1 MELIKDIFNNE
12 WVINIGTGLL
22 VYIITTIISKII
34 LNKATNKEKQ
44 VDNANKEIIRI
55 LKLYVVEKNML
66 NGDTKL
72 DKLLAEANRQIGELN
87 AYSLLIPNVDLY
99 IKMHVK
105 IEANKSSR
113 IEGTRTTVEE
123 DLLDVSDINPEKRDD
138 WEEVQNYVKSTN
150 YGVER
155 IREGFPVCTRLI
167 REIHKILMNGVR
179 GEHKTPGEFR
189 TSQNWIGGSMP
200 STAVYVPPPHT
211 EVAECLTDFEKF
223 INNEEIDTPDLIKI
237 AILHYQFES
246 IHPFLDGN
254 GRIGRLLVPL
264 YIQSKGM
271 LVKSCLYISDY
282 IERNKDTYYDMLTR
296 VRTHN
301 DMISWIKFFL
311 QAVIETSKTA
321 KEKFRKV
328 VELTMEM
335 DKVIMDLPVK
345 PENAKKVIDVLYNEP
360 VINRKK
366 LMEITNMKASTLK
379 DTVNALLE
387 RNIIL
392 EITGYSRNQV
402 FAFQNYIDL
411 FLT

>member
-1 MELIKDIFNNE
+1 MKLENYKSGKYVKMNDYKAFIP
-12 WVINIGTGLL
+12 
-22 VYIITTIISKII
+22 SKI
-34 LNKATNKEKQ
+34 NYNWGW
-44 VDNANKEIIRI
+44 D
-55 LKLYVVEKNML
+55 
-66 NGDTKL
+66 DTKL

-113 IEGTRTTVEE
+113 IEGTKTTVEE
-123 DLLDVSDINPEKRDD
+123 DLLDVADINPEKRDD
-138 WEEVQNYVKSTN
+138 WEEVQNYVKATN

-155 IREGFPVCTRLI
+155 IKNGFPVCTRLI
-167 REIHKILMNGVR
+167 RELHKILMQGVR

-200 STAVYVPPPHT
+200 SNAVYVPPPHT
-211 EVAECLTDFEKF
+211 EIAECLTDFEKF

-254 GRIGRLLVPL
+254 GRIGRLLIPL

-271 LVKSCLYISDY
+271 LDKSCLYISDY

-301 DMISWIKFFL
+301 DIIRWIKFFL
-311 QAVIETSKTA
+311 EAVIETSKDA
-321 KEKFRKV
+321 KEKFRNI

-335 DKVIMDLPVK
+335 DNVIMDLSVK
-345 PENAKKVIDVLYNEP
+345 PENAKKVIGVLYDEP
-360 VINRKK
+360 IVTRKK
-366 LMEITNMKASTLK
+366 ILELTDIKPTTLN
-379 DTVNALLE
+379 VCINALKE
-387 RNIIL
+387 KNIII
-392 EITGYSRNQV
+392 ETTGYSRNQV
-402 FAFQNYIDL
+402 FAFQKYIDL
-411 FLT
+411 FLK

>member
-1 MELIKDIFNNE
+1 MKLEEYKSGEYVKMNDYKTFIP
-12 WVINIGTGLL
+12 
-22 VYIITTIISKII
+22 SKI
-34 LNKATNKEKQ
+34 NHNWGW
-44 VDNANKEIIRI
+44 N
-55 LKLYVVEKNML
+55 
-66 NGDTKL
+66 DTKL

-123 DLLDVSDINPEKRDD
+123 DLLDVTEIMPEKRDD
-138 WEEVQNYVKSTN
+138 WEEVQNYVKATN

-155 IREGFPVCTRLI
+155 IKCGFPVCTRLI
-167 REIHKILMNGVR
+167 RELHKILMQGVR
-179 GEHKTPGEFR
+179 GERKTPGEFR

-200 STAVYVPPPHT
+200 SNAVYVPPPHT
-211 EVAECLTDFEKF
+211 EIAECLTDFEKF

-254 GRIGRLLVPL
+254 GRIGRLLIPL

-271 LVKSCLYISDY
+271 LEKSCLYISDY

-311 QAVIETSKTA
+311 EAVIETSKTA

-328 VELTMEM
+328 VELTIEM
-335 DKVIMDLPVK
+335 DKLMLELPVK
-345 PENAKKVIDVLYNEP
+345 PENAKKVLDVLYDEP
-360 VINRKK
+360 IVSRKKIIEKTGIKFTTLVGVINAFQEKK
-366 LMEITNMKASTLK
+366 
-379 DTVNALLE
+379 
-387 RNIIL
+387 IL
-392 EITGYSRNQV
+392 VETTGYSRNQV
-402 FAFQNYIDL
+402 FAFQKYIDL
-411 FLT
+411 FLK

>member
-1 MELIKDIFNNE
+1 MKLEEYKSGKYVKMNDYKAFIP
-12 WVINIGTGLL
+12 
-22 VYIITTIISKII
+22 SKI
-34 LNKATNKEKQ
+34 NYNWGW
-44 VDNANKEIIRI
+44 D
-55 LKLYVVEKNML
+55 
-66 NGDTKL
+66 DTKL

-123 DLLDVSDINPEKRDD
+123 DLLDVTDINPEKRDD
-138 WEEVQNYVKSTN
+138 WEEVQNYVKATN

-167 REIHKILMNGVR
+167 REIHKILMQGVR

-189 TSQNWIGGSMP
+189 VSQNWIGGRMP

-211 EVAECLTDFEKF
+211 EIAECLTDFEKF
-223 INNEEIDTPDLIKI
+223 INNKEIDTPDLIKS

-254 GRIGRLLVPL
+254 GRIGRLLIPL

-271 LVKSCLYISDY
+271 LEKSCLYISDY
-282 IERNKDTYYDMLTR
+282 IERNKDAYYDMLTR

-301 DMISWIKFFL
+301 DMIGWIKFFL
-311 QAVIETSKTA
+311 EAVIETSKTA
-321 KEKFRKV
+321 KEKFRNV

-335 DKVIMDLPVK
+335 DKVIMDLSVK
-345 PENAKKVIDVLYNEP
+345 PENARKVLDVLYDEP
-360 VINRKK
+360 IISRKK
-366 LMEITNMKASTLK
+366 ILEKIDIKPTTLNV
-379 DTVNALLE
+379 TVNSLQE
-387 RNIIL
+387 RGIIQ
-392 EITGYSRNQV
+392 ETTGYSRNQV
-402 FAFQNYIDL
+402 FAFQKYIDL
-411 FLT
+411 FLK

>member
-1 MELIKDIFNNE
+1 MKLEKYKSGEYVKMNDYKAFIP
-12 WVINIGTGLL
+12 
-22 VYIITTIISKII
+22 SKI
-34 LNKATNKEKQ
+34 NYNWGW
-44 VDNANKEIIRI
+44 D
-55 LKLYVVEKNML
+55 
-66 NGDTKL
+66 DTKL

-123 DLLDVSDINPEKRDD
+123 DLLDVTDINPEKRDD
-138 WEEVQNYVKSTN
+138 WEEVQNYVKATN
-150 YGVER
+150 YGVQR
-155 IREGFPVCTRLI
+155 IKDGFPVCTRLI
-167 REIHKILMNGVR
+167 RELHKILMQGVR

-200 STAVYVPPPHT
+200 SNAVYVPPPHT
-211 EVAECLTDFEKF
+211 EIAECLTDFEKF

-254 GRIGRLLVPL
+254 GRIGRLLIPL

-271 LVKSCLYISDY
+271 LDKSCLYISDY

-301 DMISWIKFFL
+301 DMIAWIKFFL
-311 QAVIETSKTA
+311 EAVIETSKTA
-321 KEKFRKV
+321 KEKFRNV

-335 DKVIMDLPVK
+335 DKTIIDLPIK
-345 PENAKKVIDVLYNEP
+345 AENAKKVIDVLYNEP
-360 VINRKK
+360 IINRKK
-366 LMEITNMKASTLK
+366 LMEITNIRPSTLK
-379 DTVNALLE
+379 DTVNVLLE
-387 RNIIL
+387 NNIIV
-392 EITGYSRNQV
+392 ETTGYSRNQV
-402 FAFQNYIDL
+402 FAFQKYIDL
-411 FLT
+411 FLK

>member
-1 MELIKDIFNNE
+1 MKLEEYKSGKYVKMNDYKAFIP
-12 WVINIGTGLL
+12 
-22 VYIITTIISKII
+22 SKI
-34 LNKATNKEKQ
+34 NYNWGW
-44 VDNANKEIIRI
+44 D
-55 LKLYVVEKNML
+55 
-66 NGDTKL
+66 DTKL

-123 DLLDVSDINPEKRDD
+123 DLLDVTDINPEKRDD
-138 WEEVQNYVKSTN
+138 WEEVQNYVKATN

-167 REIHKILMNGVR
+167 REIHRILMQGVR

-189 TSQNWIGGSMP
+189 VSQNWIGGRMP

-211 EVAECLTDFEKF
+211 EVAECLSDFEKF

-254 GRIGRLLVPL
+254 GRIGRLLIPL

-271 LVKSCLYISDY
+271 LEKSCLYISDY

-296 VRTHN
+296 VRTYN
-301 DMISWIKFFL
+301 DMIGWIKFFL
-311 QAVIETSKTA
+311 EAVIETSKTA
-321 KEKFRKV
+321 KEKFRSV

-335 DKVIMDLPVK
+335 DKVIMDLSVK
-345 PENAKKVIDVLYNEP
+345 PENARKVLDVLYDEP
-360 VINRKK
+360 IISRKK
-366 LMEITNMKASTLK
+366 ILGKIDIKPTTLNV
-379 DTVNALLE
+379 TVNSLQE
-387 RNIIL
+387 RGIIQ
-392 EITGYSRNQV
+392 ETTGYSRNQV
-402 FAFQNYIDL
+402 FAFQKYIDL
-411 FLT
+411 FLK

>member
-1 MELIKDIFNNE
+1 MKLEEYKSGEYVKMNDYKAFIP
-12 WVINIGTGLL
+12 
-22 VYIITTIISKII
+22 SKI
-34 LNKATNKEKQ
+34 NYNWGW
-44 VDNANKEIIRI
+44 D
-55 LKLYVVEKNML
+55 
-66 NGDTKL
+66 DTKL

-123 DLLDVSDINPEKRDD
+123 DLLDVTDINPEKRDD
-138 WEEVQNYVKSTN
+138 WEEVQNYVKATN

-155 IREGFPVCTRLI
+155 IKNGFPVCTRLI
-167 REIHKILMNGVR
+167 RELHKILMQGVR

-200 STAVYVPPPHT
+200 SNAVYVPPPHT
-211 EVAECLTDFEKF
+211 EIAECLTDFEKF

-254 GRIGRLLVPL
+254 GRIGRLLIPL

-271 LVKSCLYISDY
+271 LDKSCLYISDY

-301 DMISWIKFFL
+301 DMIAWIKFFL
-311 QAVIETSKTA
+311 EAVIETSKTA
-321 KEKFRKV
+321 KEKFRNV

-335 DKVIMDLPVK
+335 DKVIVNLPVK
-345 PENAKKVIDVLYNEP
+345 SDNVKKVIDVLYNEP

-366 LMEITNMKASTLK
+366 LFDITKIKEGTIKNII
-379 DTVNALLE
+379 NCLLE
-387 RNIIL
+387 NNIIV
-392 EITGYSRNQV
+392 ETTGYSRNQI
-402 FAFQNYIDL
+402 FTFQKYTDL
-411 FLT
+411 FLK

>member
-1 MELIKDIFNNE
+1 MKLEEYKSGKYEKMNDYKAFIP
-12 WVINIGTGLL
+12 
-22 VYIITTIISKII
+22 SKI
-34 LNKATNKEKQ
+34 NYNWGW
-44 VDNANKEIIRI
+44 D
-55 LKLYVVEKNML
+55 
-66 NGDTKL
+66 DTKL

-138 WEEVQNYVKSTN
+138 WEEVQNYVKATN
-150 YGVER
+150 YGVAR
-155 IREGFPVCTRLI
+155 IKEGFPVCTRLI
-167 REIHKILMNGVR
+167 REIHEILMQGVR

-189 TSQNWIGGSMP
+189 ISQNWIGGSMP

-211 EVAECLTDFEKF
+211 EIAECLSDFEKF
-223 INNEEIDTPDLIKI
+223 INNEEIDTPDLVKI

-254 GRIGRLLVPL
+254 GRIGRLLIPL

-271 LVKSCLYISDY
+271 LEKSCLYISDY

-301 DMISWIKFFL
+301 DMIGWIKFFL
-311 QAVIETSKTA
+311 EAVIETSKTA

-328 VELTMEM
+328 VELTVEM
-335 DKVIMDLPVK
+335 DKIIVNLPVK
-345 PENAKKVIDVLYNEP
+345 SDNAKKVINVLYNEP
-360 VINRKK
+360 IINRKK
-366 LMEITNMKASTLK
+366 LCNITKIKEGTIKNII
-379 DTVNALLE
+379 NCLLE
-387 RNIIL
+387 NDIIV
-392 EITGYSRNQV
+392 ETTGYSRNQI
-402 FAFQNYIDL
+402 FTFQKYTDL
-411 FLT
+411 FLK

>member
-1 MELIKDIFNNE
+1 MKLEEYKSGEYVKMNDYKAFIP
-12 WVINIGTGLL
+12 
-22 VYIITTIISKII
+22 SKI
-34 LNKATNKEKQ
+34 NYNWGW
-44 VDNANKEIIRI
+44 D
-55 LKLYVVEKNML
+55 
-66 NGDTKL
+66 DTKL

-123 DLLDVSDINPEKRDD
+123 DLLDVTDINPEKRDD
-138 WEEVQNYVKSTN
+138 WEEVQNYVKATN

-155 IREGFPVCTRLI
+155 IKNGFPVCTRLI
-167 REIHKILMNGVR
+167 RELHKILMQGVR

-200 STAVYVPPPHT
+200 SNAVYVPPPHT
-211 EVAECLTDFEKF
+211 EIAQCLTDFEKF

-254 GRIGRLLVPL
+254 GRIGRLLIPL

-271 LVKSCLYISDY
+271 LDKSCLYISDY

-301 DMISWIKFFL
+301 DMIAWIKFFL
-311 QAVIETSKTA
+311 EAVIETSKTA
-321 KEKFRKV
+321 KEKFRNV

-335 DKVIMDLPVK
+335 DKVIVNLPVK
-345 PENAKKVIDVLYNEP
+345 SDNIKKVIAVLYNEP

-366 LMEITNMKASTLK
+366 LCDITKIKEGTIKNII
-379 DTVNALLE
+379 NCLLE
-387 RNIIL
+387 NNIIV
-392 EITGYSRNQV
+392 ETTGYSRNQI
-402 FAFQNYIDL
+402 FTFQKYTDL
-411 FLT
+411 FLK

>member
-1 MELIKDIFNNE
+1 MKLEEYKSGNYIKMNDYKAFIP
-12 WVINIGTGLL
+12 
-22 VYIITTIISKII
+22 SKI
-34 LNKATNKEKQ
+34 NYNWGW
-44 VDNANKEIIRI
+44 D
-55 LKLYVVEKNML
+55 
-66 NGDTKL
+66 DTKL

-123 DLLDVSDINPEKRDD
+123 DLLDVTDINPEKRDD
-138 WEEVQNYVKSTN
+138 WEEVQNYVKATN
-150 YGVER
+150 YGVQR
-155 IREGFPVCTRLI
+155 IKDGFPVCTRLI
-167 REIHKILMNGVR
+167 RELHKILMQGVR

-200 STAVYVPPPHT
+200 SNAVYVPPPHT
-211 EVAECLTDFEKF
+211 EIAECLTDFEKF

-254 GRIGRLLVPL
+254 GRIGRLLIPL

-271 LVKSCLYISDY
+271 LDKSCLYISDY

-301 DMISWIKFFL
+301 DMIAWIKFFL
-311 QAVIETSKTA
+311 EAVIETSKTA
-321 KEKFRKV
+321 KEKFRNV

-335 DKVIMDLPVK
+335 DKVIVNLPVK
-345 PENAKKVIDVLYNEP
+345 SDNVKKVIDVLYNEP

-366 LMEITNMKASTLK
+366 LYDITKIKEGTIKNII
-379 DTVNALLE
+379 NCLLE
-387 RNIIL
+387 NNIIV
-392 EITGYSRNQV
+392 ETTGYSRNQI
-402 FAFQNYIDL
+402 FTFQKYTDL
-411 FLT
+411 FLK

>member
-1 MELIKDIFNNE
+1 M
-12 WVINIGTGLL
+12 
-22 VYIITTIISKII
+22 
-34 LNKATNKEKQ
+34 
-44 VDNANKEIIRI
+44 
-55 LKLYVVEKNML
+55 
-66 NGDTKL
+66 
-72 DKLLAEANRQIGELN
+72 GELN

-123 DLLDVSDINPEKRDD
+123 DLLDVTDINPEKRDD
-138 WEEVQNYVKSTN
+138 WEEVQNYVKATN

-155 IREGFPVCTRLI
+155 IKDGFPVCIRLI
-167 REIHKILMNGVR
+167 RELHKILMQGVR

-200 STAVYVPPPHT
+200 SNAVYVPPPHT
-211 EVAECLTDFEKF
+211 EIAECLTDFEKF

-271 LVKSCLYISDY
+271 LDKSCLYISDY

-311 QAVIETSKTA
+311 EAVIETSKTA
-321 KEKFRKV
+321 KEKFRNV

-335 DKVIMDLPVK
+335 DQVIMDLPVK
-345 PENAKKVIDVLYNEP
+345 PENAKKVLNVLYDEP
-360 VINRKK
+360 IVSRKKIIEKTGIKFTTLAGVINAFQEKQ
-366 LMEITNMKASTLK
+366 
-379 DTVNALLE
+379 
-387 RNIIL
+387 IL
-392 EITGYSRNQV
+392 IETTGYSRNQV
-402 FAFQNYIDL
+402 FAFQKYIDL
-411 FLT
+411 FLK

>member
-1 MELIKDIFNNE
+1 MKLEEYKSGKYVKMNDYKAFIP
-12 WVINIGTGLL
+12 
-22 VYIITTIISKII
+22 SKI
-34 LNKATNKEKQ
+34 NYNWGW
-44 VDNANKEIIRI
+44 D
-55 LKLYVVEKNML
+55 
-66 NGDTKL
+66 DTKL
-72 DKLLAEANRQIGELN
+72 DKLLAEANIQIGELN

-123 DLLDVSDINPEKRDD
+123 DLLDVTDINPEKRDD
-138 WEEVQNYVKSTN
+138 WEEVQNYVKATN

-155 IREGFPVCTRLI
+155 IKDGFPVCTRLI
-167 REIHKILMNGVR
+167 RELHKILMQGVR

-189 TSQNWIGGSMP
+189 ISQNWIGGSMP
-200 STAVYVPPPHT
+200 SNAVYVPPPHT
-211 EVAECLTDFEKF
+211 EIAECLTDFEKF

-254 GRIGRLLVPL
+254 GRIGRLLIPL

-271 LVKSCLYISDY
+271 LDKSCLYISDY

-301 DMISWIKFFL
+301 DMIAWIKFFL
-311 QAVIETSKTA
+311 EAVIETSKTA
-321 KEKFRKV
+321 KEKFRSV

-335 DKVIMDLPVK
+335 DKIIVNLPVK
-345 PENAKKVIDVLYNEP
+345 SDNVKKVIDVLYNEP
-360 VINRKK
+360 IINRKK
-366 LMEITNMKASTLK
+366 LCDITKIKEGTIKNII
-379 DTVNALLE
+379 NCLLE
-387 RNIIL
+387 NNIIV
-392 EITGYSRNQV
+392 ETTGYSRNQI
-402 FAFQNYIDL
+402 FTFQKYTDL
-411 FLT
+411 FLK

>member
-1 MELIKDIFNNE
+1 MKLEEYKSGNYIKMNDYKAFIP
-12 WVINIGTGLL
+12 
-22 VYIITTIISKII
+22 SKI
-34 LNKATNKEKQ
+34 NYNWGW
-44 VDNANKEIIRI
+44 D
-55 LKLYVVEKNML
+55 
-66 NGDTKL
+66 DTKL

-123 DLLDVSDINPEKRDD
+123 DLLDVTDINPEKRDD
-138 WEEVQNYVKSTN
+138 WEEVQNYVKATN

-155 IREGFPVCTRLI
+155 IKNGFPVCTRLI
-167 REIHKILMNGVR
+167 RELHKILMQGVR

-200 STAVYVPPPHT
+200 SNAVYVPPPHT
-211 EVAECLTDFEKF
+211 EIAECLTDFEKF

-254 GRIGRLLVPL
+254 GRIGRLLIPL

-271 LVKSCLYISDY
+271 LDKSCLYISDY

-301 DMISWIKFFL
+301 DMIAWIKFFL
-311 QAVIETSKTA
+311 EAVIETSKTA
-321 KEKFRKV
+321 KEKFRNV

-335 DKVIMDLPVK
+335 DKTIINLPIK
-345 PENAKKVIDVLYNEP
+345 AENAKKVIDVLYNEP
-360 VINRKK
+360 IINRKK
-366 LMEITNMKASTLK
+366 LMEITSIRPSTLK
-379 DTVNALLE
+379 DTVNVLLE
-387 RNIIL
+387 NNIIV
-392 EITGYSRNQV
+392 ETTGYSRNQV
-402 FAFQNYIDL
+402 FAFQKYIDL
-411 FLT
+411 FL